1 MNSTDQ
7 TKWNRI
13 YTMNQHGFYPPA
25 MVLQMHSHLLPRHGT
40 ALDLACGKGRNAIYL
55 CRHGLTTTAWDISNE
70 AINQLNE
77 YARSEGLSIDAQVR
91 DVSGHPPEQNRF
103 DVIVVSHFLDRTLM
117 SSLIDALK
125 TNGLLFY
132 QTFTRL
138 KVNETGPTNPDYLLE
153 KNELLETFGH
163 LDVLFYCDNAD
174 VGDTK
179 QGLRNEAMI
188 VVRKI

>member
-1 MNSTDQ
+1 MDSTDQ
-7 TKWNRI
+7 TKWDHI
-13 YTMNQHGFYPPA
+13 YTVNQHGFYPPA
-25 MVLQMHSHLLPRHGT
+25 MVLQMQSHLLPRHGA

-77 YARSEGLSIDAQVR
+77 YARSEGLSISAQVR
-91 DVSGHPPEQNRF
+91 DVSSHPPKENRF
-103 DVIVVSHFLDRTLM
+103 DVIVVSHFLDRTLLP
-117 SSLIDALK
+117 SLIDALK

-138 KVNETGPTNPDYLLE
+138 KVNETGPKNPDYLLE
-153 KNELLETFGH
+153 KNELLKTFGH
-163 LDVLFYCDNAD
+163 LDVLFYCDNSD

-179 QGLRNEAMI
+179 KGLRNEAMI
-188 VVRKI
+188 IVRKT